1 MLTGSTPFE
10 ATGEPAAAWSEPS
23 GLIRSTEIWLL
34 PASTA
39 SR

>member
-1 MLTGSTPFE
+1 MLTGLTPFE
-10 ATGEPAAAWSEPS
+10 ETAPPPTVCSAPS

>member
-1 MLTGSTPFE
+1 MLTGLTPPDQ
-10 ATGEPAAAWSEPS
+10 TGLPSACWSEPF